1 MAYIYD
7 LSDTWN
13 AAGTTFFGIKMNVT
27 NSASASGSKLL
38 SLQVASTEYF
48 GVDKDGNVTIGNGGD
63 LNISSATGGDAS
75 KIYNDAEDLYFATN
89 GSNRMLIN
97 SSGNIGIGNVSP
109 GAKLD
114 VTGNIRLSASSPNI
128 ELNNGGPMVYSTAS
142 NTLMFATGG
151 GPSSPVERM
160 RINSSG
166 NVGIGTSSPGSLLEV
181 NGNTAIRGTAYFGSS
196 LHGNVASDSN
206 TLYLRG
212 TNIAFQ
218 NSAGSGTYAYIN
230 SSGNFGIG
238 TGSPKTRLQA
248 SAATTKNAPTLG
260 SATDAP
266 FYLSNSDTA
275 YGLVIGNSSADGRV
289 WFQAQRTDSSA
300 TAYNITLNE
309 AGGNVGIGVS
319 TPSGKLDVR
328 GATGT
333 TAIINSYNDSTT
345 GNVYSYFSNLQNTG
359 NSTSSYHY
367 AGVTQGVNIWYL
379 YGNGTS
385 SWSSDQRL
393 KKNIE
398 STRDGYLDDLCQL
411 RVVKYNWHTDAD
423 DKPREL
429 GLIAQ
434 EVEAVFPGLVE
445 EALQDIDD
453 TGIRYKVLKGSV
465 LPYMLLKALQEANA
479 KIEALTARVAQ
490 LEGN

>member
-38 SLQVASTEYF
+38 SLQVAGTEYF

-75 KIYNDAEDLYFATN
+75 KIYNDAEDLYFQTN
-89 GSNRMLIN
+89 GSTRLLIN
-97 SSGNIGIGNVSP
+97 SSGNIGVGNTSP

-128 ELNNGGPMVYSTAS
+128 ELNNGGPMVYSTTA

-160 RINSSG
+160 RIDSSG
-166 NVGIGTSSPGSLLEV
+166 NVGIGTSSPVSKFHV
-181 NGNTAIRGTAYFGSS
+181 NSSTSVATYMTAGNPAGGTLMGVNASGASI
-196 LHGNVASDSN
+196 VA
-206 TLYLRG
+206 
-212 TNIAFQ
+212 
-218 NSAGSGTYAYIN
+218 TYASNNLIFGNYASGGTFVEFARIN
-230 SSGNFGIG
+230 SSGNFGVG
-238 TGSPKTRLQA
+238 TSSPKTRLQA

-309 AGGNVGIGVS
+309 AGGQVLVGTASAFDNVSYLKFQSLGGVS
-319 TPSGKLDVR
+319 TKIGGTSLTSQMSFFNDNGRVGWIGTD
-328 GATGT
+328 GT
-333 TAIINSYNDSTT
+333 TTSYN
-345 GNVYSYFSNLQNTG
+345 
-359 NSTSSYHY
+359 TSSD
-367 AGVTQGVNIWYL
+367 A
-379 YGNGTS
+379 
-385 SWSSDQRL
+385 RL
-393 KKNIE
+393 KENIA
-398 STRDGYLDDLCQL
+398 
-411 RVVKYNWHTDAD
+411 NAD
-423 DKPREL
+423 DASSLIDAIQVRKFDWKADGSHQRY
-429 GLIAQ
+429 GFIAQ
-434 EVEAVFPGLVE
+434 ELIEVAPEAVSAPPEEDQMMAVDYSKLVPMLVKE
-445 EALQDIDD
+445 LQSL
-453 TGIRYKVLKGSV
+453 R
-465 LPYMLLKALQEANA
+465 
-479 KIEALTARVAQ
+479 ARVAQ